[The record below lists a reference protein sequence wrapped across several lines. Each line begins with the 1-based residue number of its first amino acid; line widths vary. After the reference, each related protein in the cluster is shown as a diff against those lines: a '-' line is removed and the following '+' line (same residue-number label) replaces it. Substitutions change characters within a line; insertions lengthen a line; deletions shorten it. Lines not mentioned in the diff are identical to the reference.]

1 MAVNQTLDQ
10 TAPHTADTVIRVE
23 PGQSVQEALDRGGP
37 GATVQLA
44 EGVHSGNVVIA
55 HPGVTLR
62 GAGAGR
68 TVLVPG
74 PVAPSAVP
82 PLHDAPP
89 DVVSGIVV
97 HGADTDTAGGI
108 GEVAVEGLTVRG
120 FSGAGVYAHTVN
132 GLRLH
137 DVEAVDNTIWGLYVR
152 ESSDIEVSRCRGE
165 GSRYAGIA
173 LAFCSRADAV
183 VADNECVG
191 NAFGVFVD
199 NSSFARVLRNRCHG
213 NAAGMLLLNQVYPG
227 EPEGGVRDCL
237 VADNDV
243 HDNTLAAG
251 GDDPEALGA
260 AGPPISGVGIA
271 LIGTERV
278 SLVNNRVHGNQPGG
292 FSLMPA
298 AVVIDSSAEWGGSD
312 AVDNS
317 LEWNTITGN
326 SPLDVRISVD
336 VTRQRLANNVVGV
349 SEPDSVSG
357 RAAEGTQ

>member
-10 TAPHTADTVIRVE
+10 TPRPAADNEIRVE
-23 PGQSVQEALDRGGP
+23 PGQSVQEAVDRAGP
-37 GATVQLA
+37 GATVLLA
-44 EGVHSGNVVIA
+44 EGTHSGNVVVT
-55 HPGVTLR
+55 HPGVTLK

-68 TVLVPG
+68 TILVPG
-74 PVAPSAVP
+74 PVAPSTVA

-97 HGADTDTAGGI
+97 HSDTGI

-120 FSGAGVYAHTVN
+120 FSGAGVYAHTVT

-137 DVEAVDNTIWGLYVR
+137 DVEAVDNVVWGLYVR
-152 ESSDIEVSRCRGE
+152 ESSGIDVSRCRGE
-165 GSRYAGIA
+165 NSRYGGIA
-173 LAFCSRADAV
+173 LAFCARADAV
-183 VADNECVG
+183 VADSECVG

-199 NSSFARVLRNRCHG
+199 NSSRARVLRNRCHG
-213 NAAGMLLLNQVYPG
+213 NAAGMLLLHQVYPG

-237 VADNDV
+237 VSDNDV
-243 HDNTLAAG
+243 YDNTLAAG

-278 SLVNNRVHGNQPGG
+278 SVVGNRLHGNQPGG
-292 FSLMPA
+292 FSVMPA
-298 AVVIDSSAEWGGSD
+298 ALVVDSSAEWGGSD

-336 VTRQRLANNVVGV
+336 VTRQRLANNVVGA
-349 SEPDSVSG
+349 SEPESLSG